1 MTPDVVLDWQWAK
14 VYGILHADLK
24 EYLYERTLDRD
35 NEQQEMMTIAG
46 EIEKALTDCVNDIRR
61 RSTQAGQVATGRT
74 LRALEVRVRNEG
86 AAIIGEIW
94 GRPFTGALETGSR
107 PARRKGTAA
116 ERKAMVADMKE
127 WCRIRGLTDGHDRRA
142 GRELPRTLA
151 VLVHQ
156 ALRLGTV
163 PQRRQTRHHNPGC

>member
-1 MTPDVVLDWQWAK
+1 
-14 VYGILHADLK
+14 
-24 EYLYERTLDRD
+24 
-35 NEQQEMMTIAG
+35 
-46 EIEKALTDCVNDIRR
+46 VNDIRR

-86 AAIIGEIW
+86 AAIVGEIW

-127 WCRIRGLTDGHDRRA
+127 WCRIRGLTDGMTDKQAENFARWLSWYIKRYGSALFRKGGRRDIITPA
-142 GRELPRTLA
+142 VEATKNELA
-151 VLVHQ
+151 E
-156 ALRLGTV
+156 RLGAYYEQQLTYDI
-163 PQRRQTRHHNPGC
+163 NNKFFG

>member
-1 MTPDVVLDWQWAK
+1 
-14 VYGILHADLK
+14 
-24 EYLYERTLDRD
+24 
-35 NEQQEMMTIAG
+35 MTIAG

-127 WCRIRGLTDGHDRRA
+127 WCRIRGLTDGMTDKQAENFARWLSWYIKRYGSALYRKGGRRDIITPA
-142 GRELPRTLA
+142 VEATKNELA
-151 VLVHQ
+151 E
-156 ALRLGTV
+156 RLGAYYEQLLTYDI
-163 PQRRQTRHHNPGC
+163 NNKFFG

>member
-1 MTPDVVLDWQWAK
+1 
-14 VYGILHADLK
+14 
-24 EYLYERTLDRD
+24 
-35 NEQQEMMTIAG
+35 MTIAG

-127 WCRIRGLTDGHDRRA
+127 WCRIRGLTDGMTDKQAENFARWLSWYIKRYGSALFRKGGRRDIITPA
-142 GRELPRTLA
+142 VEATKNELA
-151 VLVHQ
+151 E
-156 ALRLGTV
+156 RLGAYYEQQLTYDI
-163 PQRRQTRHHNPGC
+163 NNKFFG

>member
-1 MTPDVVLDWQWAK
+1 
-14 VYGILHADLK
+14 
-24 EYLYERTLDRD
+24 
-35 NEQQEMMTIAG
+35 MMTIAG

-127 WCRIRGLTDGHDRRA
+127 WCRIRGLTDGMTDRQAENFARWLSWYIKRYGSA
-142 GRELPRTLA
+142 LFRKGGRRDIITPAVEATKNELA
-151 VLVHQ
+151 E
-156 ALRLGTV
+156 RLGAYYEQQLTYDI
-163 PQRRQTRHHNPGC
+163 NNKFFG

>member
-1 MTPDVVLDWQWAK
+1 
-14 VYGILHADLK
+14 
-24 EYLYERTLDRD
+24 
-35 NEQQEMMTIAG
+35 MTIAG

-86 AAIIGEIW
+86 AAIVGEIW

-127 WCRIRGLTDGHDRRA
+127 WCRIRGLTDGMTDKQAENFARWLSWYIKRYGSALYRKGGRRDIITPA
-142 GRELPRTLA
+142 VEATKNELA
-151 VLVHQ
+151 E
-156 ALRLGTV
+156 RLGAYYEQQLTYDI
-163 PQRRQTRHHNPGC
+163 NNKFFG

>member
-1 MTPDVVLDWQWAK
+1 
-14 VYGILHADLK
+14 
-24 EYLYERTLDRD
+24 
-35 NEQQEMMTIAG
+35 MTIAG

-86 AAIIGEIW
+86 AAIVGEIW

-116 ERKAMVADMKE
+116 ERKAMVANMKE
-127 WCRIRGLTDGHDRRA
+127 WCRIRGLTDGMTDRQAENFARWLSWYIKRYGSA
-142 GRELPRTLA
+142 LYRKGGRRDIITPAVEATKNELA
-151 VLVHQ
+151 E
-156 ALRLGTV
+156 RLGAYYEQQLTYDI
-163 PQRRQTRHHNPGC
+163 NNKFFG

>member
-1 MTPDVVLDWQWAK
+1 
-14 VYGILHADLK
+14 
-24 EYLYERTLDRD
+24 
-35 NEQQEMMTIAG
+35 MMTIAG

-61 RSTQAGQVATGRT
+61 RSTQAAQVATGRT

-127 WCRIRGLTDGHDRRA
+127 WCRIRGLTDGMTDRQAENFARWLSWYIKRYGSA
-142 GRELPRTLA
+142 LFRKGGRRDIITPAVEATKNELA
-151 VLVHQ
+151 E
-156 ALRLGTV
+156 RLGAYYEQLLTYDI
-163 PQRRQTRHHNPGC
+163 NNKFFG

>member
-1 MTPDVVLDWQWAK
+1 
-14 VYGILHADLK
+14 
-24 EYLYERTLDRD
+24 
-35 NEQQEMMTIAG
+35 MTIAG

-116 ERKAMVADMKE
+116 ARKAMVADMKE
-127 WCRIRGLTDGHDRRA
+127 WCRIRGLTDGMTDKQAENFARWLSWYIKRYGSALYRKGGRRDIITPA
-142 GRELPRTLA
+142 VEATKNELA
-151 VLVHQ
+151 E
-156 ALRLGTV
+156 RLGAYYEQQLTYDI
-163 PQRRQTRHHNPGC
+163 NNKFFG

>member
-1 MTPDVVLDWQWAK
+1 
-14 VYGILHADLK
+14 
-24 EYLYERTLDRD
+24 
-35 NEQQEMMTIAG
+35 MMTIAG

-127 WCRIRGLTDGHDRRA
+127 WCRIRGLTDGMTDKQAENFARWLSWYIKRYGSALYRKGGRRDIITPA
-142 GRELPRTLA
+142 VEATKNELA
-151 VLVHQ
+151 E
-156 ALRLGTV
+156 RLGAYYEQLLTYDI
-163 PQRRQTRHHNPGC
+163 NNKFFG

>member
-1 MTPDVVLDWQWAK
+1 
-14 VYGILHADLK
+14 
-24 EYLYERTLDRD
+24 
-35 NEQQEMMTIAG
+35 MTIAG

-127 WCRIRGLTDGHDRRA
+127 WCWIRGLTAGLTDEQAENFASWLSWYLKRYGSALFRKGGRRDIITPA
-142 GRELPRTLA
+142 VEATKNELA
-151 VLVHQ
+151 E
-156 ALRLGTV
+156 RLGAYYEQQLTYDI
-163 PQRRQTRHHNPGC
+163 NNKFFG